1 MTQKRS
7 AGCALRQARWVIF
20 FMPVSYSFSKSR
32 DCVESE
38 HEENSNEMVE
48 NGFFPDFILCSRG
61 VWENQRY
68 GKNP

>member
-1 MTQKRS
+1 MTPKRS
-7 AGCALRQARWVIF
+7 AGCVLRQARWVIF

-32 DCVESE
+32 GCVESE
-38 HEENSNEMVE
+38 YEEDSNEMVE